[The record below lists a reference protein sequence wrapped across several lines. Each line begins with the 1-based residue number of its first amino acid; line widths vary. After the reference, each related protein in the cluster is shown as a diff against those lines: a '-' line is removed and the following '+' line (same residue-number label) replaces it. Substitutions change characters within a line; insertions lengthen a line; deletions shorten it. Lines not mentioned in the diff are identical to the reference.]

1 MVVAGDGGELMNQ
14 ERSPDDNLIISYL
27 TLRKLVGWLGLSLP
41 FVLPAGLLIF
51 FSGKFPGSISGYY
64 YTGMRNVLV
73 GSLCVL
79 GVFLAGYYAYNDELD
94 FWITNLAGLFA
105 VCVAFFPTQPA
116 KSSPHQKDIG
126 HIHFVFAALLFT
138 MLAVM
143 AMRFTKTGASREPT
157 LQKKRR
163 NLVYR
168 ICAVLIAA
176 SMLYRIRS
184 EFPADVNQEQHA
196 VAVLVRGSCCCRVQR
211 FLARERRNIFCSQR
225 QATIAGSS
233 VATTTALT
241 GPAPY

>member
-1 MVVAGDGGELMNQ
+1 MNQ
-14 ERSPDDNLIISYL
+14 VRSSDDNFTISYL

-51 FSGKFPGSISGYY
+51 FSGKFPGSMSGYY

-79 GVFLAGYYAYNDELD
+79 GVFLAGYYAYSDKFD

-116 KSSPHQKDIG
+116 NSSSHQKDIG

-143 AMRFTKTGASREPT
+143 AMRFTKTGPGRELTPS
-157 LQKKRR
+157 KKRR

-168 ICAVLIAA
+168 ICATLIAA
-176 SMLYRIRS
+176 SMLIAFIANFLPKS
-184 EFPADVNQEQHA
+184 TKNSMPSLFWFEA
-196 VAVLVRGSCCCRVQR
+196 VAVVAFSVSWLVKGETFSVLNDKQPSPDPQSQPQQR
-211 FLARERRNIFCSQR
+211 
-225 QATIAGSS
+225 
-233 VATTTALT
+233 
-241 GPAPY
+241 